1 MKFKSGVVL
10 NFTFYKERCLEM
22 KGPVH
27 FAEMWRSSLFKQLIL
42 CYLLSVV
49 LVTTT
54 ASENLKIL
62 INEKHI
68 LGWQK
73 I

>member
-1 MKFKSGVVL
+1 
-10 NFTFYKERCLEM
+10 M